1 MKDSVIGMAHAAV
14 YSDELHE
21 EPDVSPTAKSTD
33 ASKLSLPI
41 GWVAGI
47 VVFFVGFAGQQ
58 AYSLSSMRSDVRD
71 ILTRMEY
78 EAKLNDRDSK
88 LLDQRFAALDAQI
101 SAAGLRNANMVLSQE
116 LAKQK
121 GK

>member
-14 YSDELHE
+14 YSGELHE
-21 EPDVSPTAKSTD
+21 EPDVSPTAKTTD

-41 GWVAGI
+41 GWVAAI
-47 VVFFVGFAGQQ
+47 VVTVGGFGISQ
-58 AYSLSSMRSDVRD
+58 ALGMAALRSDVRD

-78 EAKLNDRDSK
+78 ENQKRHDASEK
-88 LLDQRFAALDAQI
+88 FDAQVKMLEAKI
-101 SAAGLRNANMVLSQE
+101 ESSGLRSASMSMAQE
-116 LAKQK
+116 LSKQK